1 MSCFRRV
8 SALLLSAWVLLVAGC
23 ATPRPASQRA
33 LPFEFM
39 GRVLVHSSGNAF
51 SANTRWVHTQD
62 FDELWLLTPTGQAIA
77 QMREDGEG
85 ATLTGM
91 DQVTYRG
98 ARVETLTRRALGWE
112 FPLSR
117 LQHWVRGVP
126 APGSQAE
133 IKEREAAGKVRVMV
147 QDGWTISYEY
157 YPPKAHDGL
166 PRRMEVSG
174 AAQSLRL
181 VIDTWG
187 RAKTEG
193 Q

>member
-1 MSCFRRV
+1 
-8 SALLLSAWVLLVAGC
+8 
-23 ATPRPASQRA
+23 
-33 LPFEFM
+33 
-39 GRVLVHSSGNAF
+39 
-51 SANTRWVHTQD
+51 
-62 FDELWLLTPTGQAIA
+62 
-77 QMREDGEG
+77 
-85 ATLTGM
+85 
-91 DQVTYRG
+91 
-98 ARVETLTRRALGWE
+98 
-112 FPLSR
+112 
-117 LQHWVRGVP
+117 
-126 APGSQAE
+126 
-133 IKEREAAGKVRVMV
+133 MV